1 STLPVQLISFS
12 GLEKNRMA
20 ELQWSVEAEDGLSHY
35 TVQRSK
41 DGVGYEDIGKVN
53 AKNSPGVLQYYYTDR
68 MPYNGIN
75 YYRLS
80 IHDIDGSKKF
90 SNIVPVNVNIGAVYK
105 VLLNPFHDKLQI
117 AVENPS
123 GQVISASLT
132 DVSGKIVA
140 QKNDIG
146 PFNSLI
152 QFDLPR
158 LSAGMYFLKLFNGE
172 TVQVFKV
179 MKR

>member
-1 STLPVQLISFS
+1 MFLLTSTLAA
-12 GLEKNRMA
+12 N
-20 ELQWSVEAEDGLSHY
+20 
-35 TVQRSK
+35 
-41 DGVGYEDIGKVN
+41 
-53 AKNSPGVLQYYYTDR
+53 
-68 MPYNGIN
+68 
-75 YYRLS
+75 
-80 IHDIDGSKKF
+80 
-90 SNIVPVNVNIGAVYK
+90 YK

-123 GQVISASLT
+123 GQMISASLT
-132 DVSGKIVA
+132 DMSGKIVA